1 MIDRRMFTT
10 LLAGAAIAPR
20 TSWGQPVTGKT
31 VFYSGV
37 GPDLTL
43 YDMDVNAATLTK
55 RSTVTL
61 PGNVQYAWPHP
72 SKRYFYVIS
81 TNGEPGGGD
90 APKGDT
96 HVASAFR
103 IDSATGTLTSHGPSP
118 RLPSRP
124 IHTSVDATGQFL
136 LIAFNE

>member
-1 MIDRRMFTT
+1 MINRRNFAA
-10 LLAGAAIAPR
+10 LLAGAAALR
-20 TSWGQPVTGKT
+20 GRAFAQTVKT
-31 VFYSGV
+31 AFYASV

-43 YDMDVNAATLTK
+43 YDMDVNAATLTP
-55 RSTVTL
+55 RGTVSL

-72 SKRYFYVIS
+72 SKRYLYVIS

-96 HVASAFR
+96 HVASAFQ
-103 IDSATGTLTSHGPSP
+103 IDPATGALAPHGPSP

-124 IHTSVDATGQFL
+124 IHTS
-136 LIAFNE
+136 